1 MTIREVLSAGTA
13 LLATAPVPFPPGEG
27 DTIEKIEKIDTPAL
41 DAALLLGSI
50 VQTDRV
56 GLILRGAEPLAEAAR
71 QRYIRLLERRLQG
84 ECVAW
89 ILGYKEFW
97 GLQFAVSPEV
107 LVPRPDTETLV
118 EATLAAID
126 GFSSAAPCTLL
137 DLCTGSGA
145 VAIALKHERP
155 DTAVYAADIAPE
167 ALNVAKGNAARLLP
181 GPGIQCIES
190 DLFDQITGRFHII
203 TANPPYIPSSMIPRL
218 ALEVR
223 REPRL
228 SLDGGADGLAVIRRL
243 IGQARG
249 HLYPGGVLFIEA
261 DPRQMQNI
269 TKILSNHGYKNIATV
284 PDLSNM
290 PRVIT
295 AQV

>member
-1 MTIREVLSAGTA
+1 
-13 LLATAPVPFPPGEG
+13 
-27 DTIEKIEKIDTPAL
+27 
-41 DAALLLGSI
+41 

-118 EATLAAID
+118 EAALAAID
-126 GFSSAAPCTLL
+126 RFSTGTLL

-155 DTAVYAADIAPE
+155 DIAVYAADIDPG

-181 GPGIQCIES
+181 RPGIRCIES
-190 DLFDQITGRFHII
+190 DLFDRITGRFHII
-203 TANPPYIPSSMIPRL
+203 TANPPYIPSRMIPHL

-228 SLDGGADGLAVIRRL
+228 SLDGGVDGLEVIRRL
-243 IGQARG
+243 IGQAAS

-261 DPRQMQNI
+261 DPRQMKNI
-269 TKILSNHGYKNIATV
+269 ATILNNHGYKNTGTV
-284 PDLSNM
+284 SDLSGM
-290 PRVIT
+290 PRIIT